1 MAKKNS
7 SAIVLL
13 VGVAVILIG
22 AAFYFSQQDGGESLA
37 PDTAITSEED
47 VVSVEESPDIKII
60 DIDVSAALSERILGN
75 PEAPVKIIEHSSFTC
90 GHCGQFHQ
98 KTFKA
103 FKEAWI
109 DSGKAYLVFSDF
121 PLNAPALHA
130 SMIARCLPEDKY
142 FDFVQM
148 LFENQ
153 SEWAYDVNYLTY
165 LKQKAAENGLDE
177 DSFKACLSSTA
188 LQDGILARVRASQ
201 SQWNISSTPSFVIN
215 NDQVVS
221 GALSFADFDAAVK
234 AALDPNAAPPAAEV
248 AEPTSEEQSEPETS
262 AEDVPAPEEDAT
274 P

>member
-7 SAIVLL
+7 SAILLL
-13 VGVAVILIG
+13 VGIVVIMVG
-22 AAFYFSQQDGGESLA
+22 VAFYFSQQEKPESLA
-37 PDTAITSEED
+37 TDTVVSSEED
-47 VVSVEESPDIKII
+47 VVQVEESPDIKII
-60 DIDVSAALSERILGN
+60 DIDVSTALSDRILGH
-75 PEAPVKIIEHSSFTC
+75 PDAPVKISEHSSFTC

-98 KTFKA
+98 KTFKS

-109 DSGKAYLVFSDF
+109 DTGKAYLVFSDF

-165 LKQKAAENGLDE
+165 LKEKAGQNGLDA

-188 LQDGILARVRASQ
+188 LQEGILARVRASQ
-201 SQWNISSTPSFVIN
+201 SQWNISATPSFVVN
-215 NDQVVS
+215 NDQVIS
-221 GALSFADFDAAVK
+221 GAVSYADFDAALK
-234 AALDPNAAPPAAEV
+234 AALDPNA
-248 AEPTSEEQSEPETS
+248 
-262 AEDVPAPEEDAT
+262 VPAPEAADDANGEEPASETAAPKEDAT